1 MIESGTWVSAWIGL
15 GGNLGH
21 PAAALQDALDAVG
34 RISGVELVAISSVY
48 QSAPVGLSAQPDF
61 LNAVARID
69 TSFEPGELLEQL
81 LRIETEQ
88 GRVRLGERFGPRLI
102 DLDLL
107 LYNETVL
114 QTEGLTLPH
123 PRMFERRFVLEPL
136 AELEGDM
143 ALVGGRRLCDC
154 LRACSDQRLDKIGF
168 LRFASQRGIS

>member
-1 MIESGTWVSAWIGL
+1 MIESGSSVLAWVGL
-15 GGNLGH
+15 GGNLGD
-21 PAAALQDALDAVG
+21 PAAALQDALDALD
-34 RISGVELVAISSVY
+34 RICGVELTAVSSVY

-69 TSFEPGELLEQL
+69 TSLEPGELLEQL

-107 LYNETVL
+107 LYNETML
-114 QTEGLTLPH
+114 QSDALTLPH
-123 PRMFERRFVLEPL
+123 PRMLERRFVLEPL

-143 ALVGGRRLCDC
+143 VLPGGRRLCDC
-154 LRACSDQRLDKIGF
+154 LGACFDQRLDKIGS
-168 LRFASQRGIS
+168 LRFVSHC

>member
-1 MIESGTWVSAWIGL
+1 MIESGSCVSAWVGL
-15 GGNLGH
+15 GSNLGDS
-21 PAAALQDALDAVG
+21 AAVLQDALDALG
-34 RISGVELVAISSVY
+34 RIFGVELTAVSSVY

-69 TSFEPGELLEQL
+69 TSLEPGELLEQL

-107 LYNETVL
+107 LYNETML
-114 QTEGLTLPH
+114 QSDALTLPH
-123 PRMFERRFVLEPL
+123 PRMLERRFVLEPL

-143 ALVGGRRLCDC
+143 VLPGGRRLCDC
-154 LRACSDQRLDKIGF
+154 LGACFDQRLDKIGS
-168 LRFASQRGIS
+168 LRFVSRC

>member
-1 MIESGTWVSAWIGL
+1 MIESGSCVPAWIGL
-15 GGNLGH
+15 GGNLGD
-21 PAAALQDALDAVG
+21 PAAALQDAFDAVG
-34 RISGVELVAISSVY
+34 RIFGVELTAVSSVY

-61 LNAVARID
+61 LNAVARVD
-69 TSFEPGELLEQL
+69 TLLEPGELLEQL

-114 QTEGLTLPH
+114 QTEDLTLPH
-123 PRMFERRFVLEPL
+123 PRMLDRRFVLEPL

-143 ALVGGRRLCDC
+143 GLADGRRLRDC
-154 LRACSDQRLDKIGF
+154 LRACSDQRLNKIGS
-168 LRFASQRGIS
+168 LRFASEGRMS

>member
-1 MIESGTWVSAWIGL
+1 MESGSCVSAWVGL
-15 GGNLGH
+15 GSNLGDS
-21 PAAALQDALDAVG
+21 AAVLQDALDALG
-34 RISGVELVAISSVY
+34 RIFGVELTAVSSVY

-69 TSFEPGELLEQL
+69 TSLEPGELLEQL

-107 LYNETVL
+107 LYNETML
-114 QTEGLTLPH
+114 QSDALTLPH
-123 PRMFERRFVLEPL
+123 PRMLERRFVLEPL

-143 ALVGGRRLCDC
+143 VLPGGRRLCDC
-154 LRACSDQRLDKIGF
+154 LGACFDQRLDKIGS
-168 LRFASQRGIS
+168 LRFVSHC

>member
-34 RISGVELVAISSVY
+34 RISGVELVAVSSVY

>member
-1 MIESGTWVSAWIGL
+1 MIESGSSVLAWVGL
-15 GGNLGH
+15 GGNLGD
-21 PAAALQDALDAVG
+21 PAAALQDALDALD
-34 RISGVELVAISSVY
+34 RICGVELIAVSSVY

-69 TSFEPGELLEQL
+69 TSLEPGELLEQL

-88 GRVRLGERFGPRLI
+88 GRVRVGERFGPRLI

-114 QTEGLTLPH
+114 QSEGLTLPH
-123 PRMFERRFVLEPL
+123 PRMLERRFVLEPL

-143 ALVGGRRLCDC
+143 GLPGGRKLCDC
-154 LRACSDQRLDKIGF
+154 LKACSDQRLDKIGS
-168 LRFASQRGIS
+168 LRFASHY

>member
-1 MIESGTWVSAWIGL
+1 MIESGSCVSAWVGL
-15 GGNLGH
+15 GSNLGDS
-21 PAAALQDALDAVG
+21 AAVLQDALDALG
-34 RISGVELVAISSVY
+34 RIFGVELTAVSSVY

-69 TSFEPGELLEQL
+69 TSLEPGELLEQL

-107 LYNETVL
+107 LYHETML
-114 QTEGLTLPH
+114 QSDALTLPH
-123 PRMFERRFVLEPL
+123 PRMLERRFVLEPL

-143 ALVGGRRLCDC
+143 VLPGGRRLCDC
-154 LRACSDQRLDKIGF
+154 LGACFDQRLDKIGS
-168 LRFASQRGIS
+168 LRFVSHC

>member
-1 MIESGTWVSAWIGL
+1 MIESDSSVSAWVGL
-15 GGNLGH
+15 GGNLGN
-21 PAAALQDALDAVG
+21 PAAALQDALDALA
-34 RISGVELVAISSVY
+34 RIIGVELAAVSSVY

-69 TSFEPGELLEQL
+69 TSLEPGELLEQL

-114 QTEGLTLPH
+114 QTEDLTLPH

-136 AELEGDM
+136 AEIEGDM
-143 ALVGGRRLCDC
+143 GMAGGRRLCDC
-154 LRACSDQRLDKIGF
+154 LRACSDQRLKKIGS
-168 LRFASQRGIS
+168 LQFASHCQIS

>member
-1 MIESGTWVSAWIGL
+1 VIEAGSSVLAWVGL
-15 GGNLGH
+15 GGNLGD
-21 PAAALQDALDAVG
+21 PAAALQDALDALD
-34 RISGVELVAISSVY
+34 RIFGVELTAVSSVY

-69 TSFEPGELLEQL
+69 TSLEPGELLEQL

-88 GRVRLGERFGPRLI
+88 GRVRVGERFGPRLI

-114 QTEGLTLPH
+114 QSEVLTLPH
-123 PRMFERRFVLEPL
+123 PRMLERRFVLEPL

-143 ALVGGRRLCDC
+143 GLPGGHRLCDC
-154 LRACSDQRLDKIGF
+154 LKACSNQRLDKIGS
-168 LRFASQRGIS
+168 LRFVSHC

>member
-1 MIESGTWVSAWIGL
+1 VIESGSCVSAWVGL
-15 GGNLGH
+15 GSNLGDS
-21 PAAALQDALDAVG
+21 AAVLQDALDALG
-34 RISGVELVAISSVY
+34 RIFGVELTAVSSVY

-69 TSFEPGELLEQL
+69 TSLEPGELLEQL

-107 LYNETVL
+107 LYNETML
-114 QTEGLTLPH
+114 QSDALTLPH
-123 PRMFERRFVLEPL
+123 PRMLERRFVLEPL

-143 ALVGGRRLCDC
+143 VLPGGRRLCDC
-154 LRACSDQRLDKIGF
+154 LGACFDQRLDKIGS
-168 LRFASQRGIS
+168 LRFVSHC

>member
-1 MIESGTWVSAWIGL
+1 MTESGSSVLAWVGL
-15 GGNLGH
+15 GGNLGD
-21 PAAALQDALDAVG
+21 PAAALQDALDALD
-34 RISGVELVAISSVY
+34 RIFGVELTAVSSVY

-69 TSFEPGELLEQL
+69 TSLEPDELLEQL

-88 GRVRLGERFGPRLI
+88 GRVRVGERFGPRLI

-123 PRMFERRFVLEPL
+123 PRMLERRFVLEPL

-143 ALVGGRRLCDC
+143 SLPGGRRLCDC
-154 LRACSDQRLDKIGF
+154 LDACSDQRLDKIGS
-168 LRFASQRGIS
+168 LRFVSHC

>member
-1 MIESGTWVSAWIGL
+1 MIESGSSVSAWIGL
-15 GGNLGH
+15 GGNLGN
-21 PAAALQDALDAVG
+21 PATALQDALDALA
-34 RISGVELVAISSVY
+34 RIFGVDLAAVSSVY

-69 TSFEPGELLEQL
+69 TLLEPVELLEQL

-88 GRVRLGERFGPRLI
+88 GRVRLGDRFGPRLI

-123 PRMFERRFVLEPL
+123 PRMLERRFVLEPL

-143 ALVGGRRLCDC
+143 GLAGGRRLCDC
-154 LRACSDQRLDKIGF
+154 LKACSDQRMDKIGS
-168 LRFASQRGIS
+168 LRFVSHC

>member
-1 MIESGTWVSAWIGL
+1 MIESGSSVSAWIGL
-15 GGNLGH
+15 GGNLGN
-21 PAAALQDALDAVG
+21 PATALQDALDALA
-34 RISGVELVAISSVY
+34 RIFGVDLAAVSSVY

-69 TSFEPGELLEQL
+69 TLLEPVELLEQL

-88 GRVRLGERFGPRLI
+88 GRVRLGDRFGPRLI

-123 PRMFERRFVLEPL
+123 PRMLERRFVLEPL

-143 ALVGGRRLCDC
+143 GLAGGRKLCDY
-154 LRACSDQRLDKIGF
+154 LGDCSYQRLDKVGS
-168 LRFASQRGIS
+168 LRFASHCGVS

>member
-1 MIESGTWVSAWIGL
+1 MIESGSSVLAWVGL
-15 GGNLGH
+15 GGNLGD
-21 PAAALQDALDAVG
+21 PAAALQDALDALG
-34 RISGVELVAISSVY
+34 RIFGVELSAVSSVY
-48 QSAPVGLSAQPDF
+48 QSAPDGLSAQPDF

-69 TSFEPGELLEQL
+69 TSLEPGELLEQL

-114 QTEGLTLPH
+114 QSEGLTLPH
-123 PRMFERRFVLEPL
+123 PRMLERRFVLEPL

-143 ALVGGRRLCDC
+143 GFPGGRRLCDC
-154 LRACSDQRLDKIGF
+154 LEACSDQRLDKIGS
-168 LRFASQRGIS
+168 LRFAPEGRIS

>member
-1 MIESGTWVSAWIGL
+1 MIESGSCVSAWVGL
-15 GGNLGH
+15 GSNLGDS
-21 PAAALQDALDAVG
+21 AAVLQDALDALG
-34 RISGVELVAISSVY
+34 RIFGVELTAVSSVY

-69 TSFEPGELLEQL
+69 TSLEPGELLEQL

-107 LYNETVL
+107 LYNETML
-114 QTEGLTLPH
+114 QSDALTLPH
-123 PRMFERRFVLEPL
+123 PRMLERRFVLEPL

-143 ALVGGRRLCDC
+143 VLPGGRRLCDC
-154 LRACSDQRLDKIGF
+154 LGACFDQRLDKIGS
-168 LRFASQRGIS
+168 LRFVSHC

>member
-34 RISGVELVAISSVY
+34 RISGVELVAVSSVY

-114 QTEGLTLPH
+114 QTEDLTLPH

>member
-1 MIESGTWVSAWIGL
+1 MIESGSSVSAWIGL
-15 GGNLGH
+15 GSNLGD
-21 PAAALQDALDAVG
+21 PAAALQNALDALG
-34 RISGVELVAISSVY
+34 RTFGVELTAVSSVY

-69 TSFEPGELLEQL
+69 TSLEPGELLDQL

-88 GRVRLGERFGPRLI
+88 GRVRIGERFGPRLI

-114 QTEGLTLPH
+114 QTEDLTLPH
-123 PRMFERRFVLEPL
+123 PRMLERRFVLEPL

-143 ALVGGRRLCDC
+143 GLAGGRRLCDC
-154 LRACSDQRLDKIGF
+154 LEACSDQRLDKIES
-168 LRFASQRGIS
+168 LRFASHCGIS

>member
-1 MIESGTWVSAWIGL
+1 MESGSCVSAWVGL
-15 GGNLGH
+15 GSNLGDS
-21 PAAALQDALDAVG
+21 AAVLQDALDALG
-34 RISGVELVAISSVY
+34 RIFGVELTAVSSVY

-69 TSFEPGELLEQL
+69 TSLEPGELLEQL

-107 LYNETVL
+107 LYNETML
-114 QTEGLTLPH
+114 QSDALTLPH
-123 PRMFERRFVLEPL
+123 PRMLERRFVLEPL

-143 ALVGGRRLCDC
+143 VLPGGRRLCDC
-154 LRACSDQRLDKIGF
+154 LGACFDQRLDKIGS
-168 LRFASQRGIS
+168 LRFVSRCRIS

>member
-1 MIESGTWVSAWIGL
+1 MIESGSCVSAWVGL
-15 GGNLGH
+15 GSNLGDS
-21 PAAALQDALDAVG
+21 AAALQDALDALG
-34 RISGVELVAISSVY
+34 RIFGVELTAVSSVY

-69 TSFEPGELLEQL
+69 TSLEPGELLEQL

-107 LYNETVL
+107 LYNETML
-114 QTEGLTLPH
+114 QSDALTLPH
-123 PRMFERRFVLEPL
+123 PRMLERRFVLEPL

-143 ALVGGRRLCDC
+143 VLPGGRRLCDC
-154 LRACSDQRLDKIGF
+154 LGACFDQRLDKIGS
-168 LRFASQRGIS
+168 LRFVSHC

>member
-1 MIESGTWVSAWIGL
+1 MIESGSLVSAWVGL
-15 GGNLGH
+15 GGNLGD
-21 PAAALQDALDAVG
+21 PAAALQDALDALD
-34 RISGVELVAISSVY
+34 RIFGVELIAVSSVY

-69 TSFEPGELLEQL
+69 TSLEPGELLEQL

-88 GRVRLGERFGPRLI
+88 GRVRVGQRFGPRLI

-114 QTEGLTLPH
+114 QSEGLTLPH
-123 PRMFERRFVLEPL
+123 PRMLERRFVLEPL

-143 ALVGGRRLCDC
+143 GLAGGRRLCDC
-154 LRACSDQRLDKIGF
+154 RDACSDQRLDKIGS
-168 LRFASQRGIS
+168 LRFVSHC

>member
-1 MIESGTWVSAWIGL
+1 VIESGSSVLAWVGL
-15 GGNLGH
+15 GGNLGD
-21 PAAALQDALDAVG
+21 PAAALQDALDALD
-34 RISGVELVAISSVY
+34 RIFGVELTAVSSVY

-69 TSFEPGELLEQL
+69 TSLEPGELLEQL

-88 GRVRLGERFGPRLI
+88 GRVRVGQRFGPRLI

-114 QTEGLTLPH
+114 QSEGLTLPH
-123 PRMFERRFVLEPL
+123 PRMLERRFVLEPL

-143 ALVGGRRLCDC
+143 GLAGGRRLCDC
-154 LRACSDQRLDKIGF
+154 LDACSDQRLAKIGS
-168 LRFASQRGIS
+168 LRFVSHC

>member
-1 MIESGTWVSAWIGL
+1 MIESGSSVSAWIGL
-15 GGNLGH
+15 GSNLGDS
-21 PAAALQDALDAVG
+21 AAALQNALDALG
-34 RISGVELVAISSVY
+34 RTFGVELTAVSSVY

-69 TSFEPGELLEQL
+69 TSLEPGELLDQL

-88 GRVRLGERFGPRLI
+88 GRVRVGERFGPRLI

-114 QTEGLTLPH
+114 QTEDLTLPH
-123 PRMFERRFVLEPL
+123 PRMLERRFVLEPL

-143 ALVGGRRLCDC
+143 GLAGGRRLCDC
-154 LRACSDQRLDKIGF
+154 LEACSDQRLDKIES
-168 LRFASQRGIS
+168 LRFASHCRIS

>member
-1 MIESGTWVSAWIGL
+1 VIESGSCVSAWVGL
-15 GGNLGH
+15 GSNLGDS
-21 PAAALQDALDAVG
+21 AAVLQDALDALG
-34 RISGVELVAISSVY
+34 RIFGVELTAVSSVY

-69 TSFEPGELLEQL
+69 TSLEPGELLEQL

-107 LYNETVL
+107 LYNETML
-114 QTEGLTLPH
+114 QSDALTLPH
-123 PRMFERRFVLEPL
+123 PRMLERRFVLEPL

-143 ALVGGRRLCDC
+143 VLPGGRRLCDC
-154 LRACSDQRLDKIGF
+154 LGACFDQRLDKIGS
-168 LRFASQRGIS
+168 LRFVSRCRIS